1 MEKELMYMIIF
12 NNFLLKS
19 IVVQQGGPEYAKK
32 VAEVCIKETEKV
44 MEKVYGKQ
52 E

>member
-19 IVVQQGGPEYAKK
+19 IVVQQYGPKYAKK
-32 VAEVCIKETEKV
+32 IAEICTKETEKV
-44 MEKVYGKQ
+44 MEKVYGK
-52 E
+52 EE